1 MKVFIDACC
10 FFAAFRSPSGGSA
23 LILQF
28 AREGKFQIFT
38 NETVVD
44 EACRNLHKKES
55 PEKASH
61 FLQFLREVPVKIL
74 PPPTRE
80 DEQPWE
86 KETHQ
91 KDAHVLASA
100 IKAQVDYVVTLDKQH
115 LLIPKLQK
123 VFPISIKNPK
133 DFLAELLSSE

>member
-10 FFAAFRSPSGGSA
+10 FFSAIRSPSGGSA

-28 AREGKFQIFT
+28 AREGKLKLFT

-55 PEKASH
+55 PEKAAQ

-80 DEQPWE
+80 EEHPWE

-100 IKAQVDYVVTLDKQH
+100 IKAKVDCVVTLDKQH
-115 LLIPKLQK
+115 LLIQKLKK
-123 VFPISIKNPK
+123 VFPITIKNTK
-133 DFLAELLSSE
+133 DFLTEFLSSE

>member
-1 MKVFIDACC
+1 M
-10 FFAAFRSPSGGSA
+10 
-23 LILQF
+23 
-28 AREGKFQIFT
+28 FT

-55 PEKASH
+55 PEKAAQ

-80 DEQPWE
+80 EEQPWE

-91 KDAHVLASA
+91 KDAHVPASA
-100 IKAQVDYVVTLDKQH
+100 IKAKVDCVVTLDKRH
-115 LLIPKLQK
+115 LLIHKLKK

-133 DFLAELLSSE
+133 DFLVEFLSSE